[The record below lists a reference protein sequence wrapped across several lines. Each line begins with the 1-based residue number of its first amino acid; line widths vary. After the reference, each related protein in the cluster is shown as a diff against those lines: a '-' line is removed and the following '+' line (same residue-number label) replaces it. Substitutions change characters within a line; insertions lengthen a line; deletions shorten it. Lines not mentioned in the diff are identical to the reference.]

1 MIRLRLSPATID
13 QVVVA
18 YSPLGECVLSLRVL
32 KRATRH
38 PLHQPWARAMRRLP
52 PSLLETLDCFAFA
65 IRDNAGAFFA
75 TNTYAPE
82 PFAAELALLRSLPP
96 SAVRHQLTWG
106 LHRGGLSEADLER
119 TSVRRRLMDAAARD
133 SAPGQRELELV
144 LEQPETFLAAFS
156 ELIAAYFEQ
165 AFASEWERIEPLLA
179 ASAAE
184 AQRRIGAGLYEA
196 LPHLSPRL
204 RGDARRRQILIED
217 TDDGDASLTPGE
229 TLVLAPSIYAWP
241 ELTVCFEQGPWPK
254 RIIYPTPLLAAW
266 SLEPPPPAELQQLL
280 RALSNHTRLSA
291 LRLIAE
297 KPRTT
302 QELAPLI
309 GISEATLSRHLHLLT
324 EVGALIRCRQGRFVL
339 YALEQERLAQLEP
352 GLFRYLHSQSG
363 VTR

>member
-38 PLHQPWARAMRRLP
+38 PLHQPWARAMRP
-52 PSLLETLDCFAFA
+52 
-65 IRDNAGAFFA
+65 
-75 TNTYAPE
+75 
-82 PFAAELALLRSLPP
+82 LPP

-119 TSVRRRLMDAAARD
+119 TTVRRRLMDAAARD

-352 GLFRYLHSQSG
+352 GLFRYLHSHSG

>member
-1 MIRLRLSPATID
+1 
-13 QVVVA
+13 
-18 YSPLGECVLSLRVL
+18 
-32 KRATRH
+32 
-38 PLHQPWARAMRRLP
+38 
-52 PSLLETLDCFAFA
+52 
-65 IRDNAGAFFA
+65 
-75 TNTYAPE
+75 
-82 PFAAELALLRSLPP
+82 
-96 SAVRHQLTWG
+96 
-106 LHRGGLSEADLER
+106 
-119 TSVRRRLMDAAARD
+119 MDAAARD

-229 TLVLAPSIYAWP
+229 MLVLAPSIYAWP